1 MGEGLNIQILP
12 FKGGYLDFSRL
23 TKLKNVYINEFY
35 MKKQYKSSTIKNKIT
50 KKKKLIVFP

>member
-1 MGEGLNIQILP
+1 MGEGLNIQILH
-12 FKGGYLDFSRL
+12 FKGGYLEFSRL
-23 TKLKNVYINEFY
+23 TKLKNVYINELY